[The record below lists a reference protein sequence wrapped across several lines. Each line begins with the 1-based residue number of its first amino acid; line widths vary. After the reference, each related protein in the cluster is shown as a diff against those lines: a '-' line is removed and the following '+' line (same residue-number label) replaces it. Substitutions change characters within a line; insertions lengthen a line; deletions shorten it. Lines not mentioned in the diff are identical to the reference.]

1 MKMKKSKDKNDD
13 DIKWALKYARELMSM
28 DWRVRSDCA
37 LDGEFY
43 GWYGLTP
50 EEFIKKY
57 SKEYED
63 ESVGD

>member
-1 MKMKKSKDKNDD
+1 MKKSKDKNDD
-13 DIKWALKYARELMSM
+13 DIKWALKYAR
-28 DWRVRSDCA
+28 
-37 LDGEFY
+37 EFY

>member
-1 MKMKKSKDKNDD
+1 
-13 DIKWALKYARELMSM
+13 M

-63 ESVGD
+63 EILSREC

>member
-13 DIKWALKYARELMSM
+13 NIKWALKYARELMSM

-63 ESVGD
+63 ESMGD

>member
-1 MKMKKSKDKNDD
+1 MMIKKDKN
-13 DIKWALKYARELMSM
+13 ILREARHIMSI

-63 ESVGD
+63 ESLSRKR